1 MRIKSLIQSVL
12 LAALG
17 LTASLAAEPFAKV
30 ELVNQ
35 CNLPGWEGDPVGN
48 VALEDHGKRVQL
60 TTTATAQQP
69 KISKDGIVGWVDCS
83 EEGQPG
89 MLHVAKGV
97 PIGSRLILRHPD
109 GPLLIIPSWSP
120 IIEKWAFEADGA
132 HLVMK
137 SRGLHGPAFI
147 ERFTLSGQRA
157 GRFNA
162 YDEKPPE
169 WAMPYLDR

>member
-17 LTASLAAEPFAKV
+17 LTASLAAEPSAQV
-30 ELVNQ
+30 QLVNQ
-35 CNLPGWEGDPVGN
+35 RNLPGWEGDTVGN
-48 VALEDHGKRVQL
+48 VALESQGKSVPL
-60 TTTATAQQP
+60 TTTATAQKP
-69 KISKDGIVGWVDCS
+69 SISKNGIVGWVDCS
-83 EEGQPG
+83 EGGKPG
-89 MLHVAKGV
+89 VLHIAHGV

-109 GPLLIIPSWSP
+109 GSLLTIPFWSP
-120 IIEKWAFEADGA
+120 IIEKWAFEADGT

-137 SRGLHGPAFI
+137 SRGLHGPAVI
-147 ERFTLSGQRA
+147 ERFTLSGQRT
-157 GRFNA
+157 GRCNA